1 MIFWKPST
9 DGSSQSRRCVGG
21 QGRVG
26 NVTVHIPRWSP
37 LNPHLTFW
45 ATQQPRYYSDGTTAN
60 HHSNSSSNSS
70 KRGEPVAAS
79 TAFFLWRICV
89 VCVFYVDNSDSKYQ
103 LDISGWDCSQRLL
116 YLWDWGEDAG
126 CWIFN
131 ISTAT
136 WDQNNVFYSSSEDD
150 LQNV

>member
-1 MIFWKPST
+1 MAAA
-9 DGSSQSRRCVGG
+9 RVVGG

-60 HHSNSSSNSS
+60 HT
-70 KRGEPVAAS
+70 ATTATS
-79 TAFFLWRICV
+79 TAARCVNLWLLLLPSFSGGYVLCV
-89 VCVFYVDNSDSKYQ
+89 LDNSDSKYQ

-116 YLWDWGEDAG
+116 YLWD
-126 CWIFN
+126 
-131 ISTAT
+131 
-136 WDQNNVFYSSSEDD
+136 
-150 LQNV
+150 

>member
-1 MIFWKPST
+1 MFWKPST

-45 ATQQPRYYSDGTTAN
+45 ATQQQRYYSDGTTAN
-60 HHSNSSSNSS
+60 HTTTATATAA
-70 KRGEPVAAS
+70 RGLN
-79 TAFFLWRICV
+79 LWLLLLPS
-89 VCVFYVDNSDSKYQ
+89 FSGGYVLSVLDNSDSKYQ

>member
-9 DGSSQSRRCVGG
+9 DGSSQSRLCVGG

-60 HHSNSSSNSS
+60 HTTTATATATAA
-70 KRGEPVAAS
+70 RGVN
-79 TAFFLWRICV
+79 LWLLLLPSFSGGYVLCV
-89 VCVFYVDNSDSKYQ
+89 LDNSDSKYQ
-103 LDISGWDCSQRLL
+103 LDISDWDCSQRLL